1 MARNSEQTGEEAS
14 APALPQVVPAESLS
28 ASDIRSVS
36 TGTGSSFPGEP
47 SSPPSGVH
55 VIDRSGLGNLNI
67 SDAPVVQEPG
77 PSISVN
83 SVVIDEP
90 AADEGTGIKDKVRH
104 KKLSKREKEFVV
116 FGGVGSV
123 NLLAVGIIGYFG
135 WKRYRAGENGWKV
148 IGIAVATFTGISAVQ
163 YLGVRYRILS
173 LLKSLIPLVRSDAD
187 LCSAFNAWKVKKD
200 KSQ

>member
-1 MARNSEQTGEEAS
+1 VGTSDS
-14 APALPQVVPAESLS
+14 LPGQ
-28 ASDIRSVS
+28 
-36 TGTGSSFPGEP
+36 P

-55 VIDRSGLGNLNI
+55 VIDTSGLGNLNI

-83 SVVIDEP
+83 PVVIDEP
-90 AADEGTGIKDKVRH
+90 AADEGNGLKDKVRH
-104 KKLSKREKEFVV
+104 KHLSKRDKEFVV

-123 NLLAVGIIGYFG
+123 NLLAMGIIGYFG

-163 YLGVRYRILS
+163 YLGVRYPTPALS
-173 LLKSLIPLVRSDAD
+173 NLLSPWFFRTLIFAVHSMLGRSRRTNPNRTVRR
-187 LCSAFNAWKVKKD
+187 
-200 KSQ
+200 